1 MLRSKTIG
9 FLAAIFTFSGI
20 SMAQTIQPSE
30 QDEHFARQ
38 AASGGMLE
46 VRLGEYASFN
56 ASSDAVK
63 QFAETMV
70 GDHTKANNKLKTV
83 ASDKSIEIPKVLND
97 EDQKVLDRL
106 EQLKGKEF
114 DKAYVEQM
122 VADHLQ
128 DIHAFEKEINDGTE
142 PTVKAF
148 AEATLPTLK
157 HHLEMAQALQG
168 KV

>member
-1 MLRSKTIG
+1 MLSTRTICV
-9 FLAAIFTFSGI
+9 LATLFILSGI
-20 SMAQTIQPSE
+20 SMAQTVQPSA
-30 QDEHFARQ
+30 QDEHFARE

-56 ASSDAVK
+56 AASDAVK
-63 QFAETMV
+63 KFAEKMV
-70 GDHTKANNKLKTV
+70 GDHTEANNKLKTV
-83 ASDKSIEIPKVLND
+83 ASEKAIELPKVLNE

-106 EQLKGKEF
+106 ERLKGADF

-122 VADHLQ
+122 VEDHLQ
-128 DIHAFEKEINDGTE
+128 DIHAFEKEINDGTD

-157 HHLEMAQALQG
+157 PHLEMAQALQG